1 MAYFL
6 EIVRQSWSVPYFDWD
21 EIGDE
26 YTKFGSIAFGLSHG
40 FWIDP
45 RSVPKS
51 AYQER
56 DKRVPDVFPMPGCN
70 AVNQR
75 FKDLVEEFEPGVH
88 QFIPIALRNKAGEP
102 LADNYYVF
110 NCMVSVDTV
119 LVKESGVQ
127 WEIDEPSGQ
136 PFTKI
141 KSFKHDM
148 VLSRPEIGD
157 RHLWQGL
164 YLQPIGSG
172 GVFCSD
178 AFQKELMKRKIRFL
192 DQKHCAEVDDE
203 WKPEDNIQ
211 PILDWEAVNG
221 LHEGHRSWKRAQI
234 LKERGR
240 LEL

>member
-6 EIVRQSWSVPYFDWD
+6 ELVSYQRHAIPYFTWD
-21 EIGDE
+21 DE
-26 YTKFGSIAFGLSHG
+26 EECRKFGSKAFGFSSG
-40 FWIDP
+40 FWVDP
-45 RSVPKS
+45 QAVPKS

-88 QFIPIALRNKAGEP
+88 QFFPIELRNKAGDP

-119 LVKESGVQ
+119 LVKESGLQ

-136 PFTKI
+136 SFLDILT
-141 KSFKHDM
+141 FKHDM
-148 VLSRPEIGD
+148 VLSRPAIGG

-164 YLQPIGSG
+164 YLQPISSG

-178 AFQKELMKRKIRFL
+178 AFQKELKKRKIRFL

-211 PILDWEAVNG
+211 PILDWEAEHG
-221 LHEGHRSWKRAQI
+221 LHEGHRSWKRAQT

>member
-1 MAYFL
+1 M
-6 EIVRQSWSVPYFDWD
+6 
-21 EIGDE
+21 
-26 YTKFGSIAFGLSHG
+26 
-40 FWIDP
+40 
-45 RSVPKS
+45 
-51 AYQER
+51 
-56 DKRVPDVFPMPGCN
+56 PDVFPMPGCN

-88 QFIPIALRNKAGEP
+88 QFIPIELRNEAGDP
-102 LADNYYVF
+102 LTENHYVF

-119 LVKESGVQ
+119 LVKESGLQ

-136 PFTKI
+136 
-141 KSFKHDM
+141 SFLDILTFEHDM
-148 VLSRPEIGD
+148 VLSRPAIGG

-164 YLQPIGSG
+164 YLQPISSG

-178 AFQKELMKRKIRFL
+178 AFQKELKKRKIRFL
-192 DQKHCAEVDDE
+192 DQKHCAEGEVV
-203 WKPEDNIQ
+203 WTPVDNIQ
-211 PILDWEAVNG
+211 PILDWEAEHG

>member
-6 EIVRQSWSVPYFDWD
+6 ELVRYQRHAIPYFTWD
-21 EIGDE
+21 DE
-26 YTKFGSIAFGLSHG
+26 DNFPEFGHIAFGLSSG
-40 FWIDP
+40 FWVDP
-45 RSVPKS
+45 QAIPKS

-88 QFIPIALRNKAGEP
+88 QFMPIELRNKAGEP
-102 LADNYYVF
+102 LTDNYYVF

-119 LVKESGVQ
+119 LVKESGLQ

-136 PFTKI
+136 SFLDILT
-141 KSFKHDM
+141 FKHDM
-148 VLSRPEIGD
+148 VLSRPAVGD

-164 YLQPIGSG
+164 YLQPISSG

-178 AFQKELMKRKIRFL
+178 AFQKELKKRKIRFL
-192 DQKHCAEVDDE
+192 DQKHCAEADVV
-203 WKPEDNIQ
+203 WTPEDNIQ
-211 PILDWEAVNG
+211 PILDWEAVHG